1 MKMSKTK
8 LTCWALLGLS
18 IVGLAACNKDGTSSS
33 SSEELGDRRLNIT
46 LAASSIPEG
55 STFFDG
61 CLPSVVFEDLTDG
74 TTREVYNYSARTTYT
89 ITNDTSGEEYSAS
102 DSLPAGQYTCEVR
115 YSQSGYTYGTVKFNV
130 VAETPTVAAEGKG
143 YKSYKVEDLSEY
155 QIQNFDEIETLGGGG
170 MPANGD
176 VKILVIP
183 VEFEYGQKFSDE
195 IRDEVKPMLE
205 EAFFAESDGTPWES
219 LHSYYK
225 KSSYGKLNITGV
237 VTDIYTAPYNDK
249 EQSSTNTGFS
259 TQIAQEAVDWLVST
273 GRIDPTDYDLDGDGY
288 IDGVEVVYTTQNST
302 PGMSGTADAGS
313 SGLWWNFTTNTGASP
328 NVASPK
334 VHRIF
339 WTRYDYVTNNY
350 YVKEAQGDP
359 ENNIPAQGQVWEGKA
374 VDAHTIIH
382 ETGHMMGAPDYYSY
396 DRTEGPAGQVDMM
409 DNNVGDHNAYTKMIY
424 NWVAPRVVDGSSDN
438 FTITLKSFTETGD
451 FLLVKPTADPWN
463 ETPYDE
469 YLMLQYYTPTGLNE
483 KDSTGY
489 PEWSNATSASGSA
502 AYGHGGTYEYP
513 GLQVFH
519 VDTRVSS
526 EKAKLADDGSID
538 ESTRVTNYTDTPLP
552 TEKTDTAAGTYE
564 SEARRVHDNTP
575 SRSTDG
581 ATGENTPFRELQA
594 VFATTTNTTAG
605 TSYYNSFGLMT
616 NLFGDEDFKAKNDT
630 GTKKESYYGNDTYSN
645 YYSRSFYPND
655 LLWND
660 GNRFDWTFHVESQT
674 DEEITLHFIKTPADN
689 DAFTD

>member
-1 MKMSKTK
+1 MRMKKR
-8 LTCWALLGLS
+8 LAALLAVLLL
-18 IVGLAACNKDGTSSS
+18 LAAVPAVAQAEDAWILDKLEKDDVH
-33 SSEELGDRRLNIT
+33 LDPIPLLIVKINYDADGDGKDAYI
-46 LAASSIPEG
+46 EG
-55 STFFDG
+55 VDAKT
-61 CLPSVVFEDLTDG
+61 VKE
-74 TTREVYNYSARTTYT
+74 
-89 ITNDTSGEEYSAS
+89 SGEQWTHTT
-102 DSLPAGQYTCEVR
+102 DSYWSKMC
-115 YSQSGYTYGTVKFNV
+115 
-130 VAETPTVAAEGKG
+130 
-143 YKSYKVEDLSEY
+143 
-155 QIQNFDEIETLGGGG
+155 
-170 MPANGD
+170 
-176 VKILVIP
+176 
-183 VEFEYGQKFSDE
+183 FSDT
-195 IRDEVKPMLE
+195 K
-205 EAFFAESDGTPWES
+205 S
-219 LHSYYK
+219 LKNYYK
-225 KSSYGKLNITGV
+225 TVSNGSFYFYPAEETYADASAQGRANDGV
-237 VTDIYTAPYNDK
+237 VTVTIPYAHPNSTTGTVDTEDHLSRLAALEASDEYVDYASFDK
-249 EQSSTNTGFS
+249 N
-259 TQIAQEAVDWLVST
+259 
-273 GRIDPTDYDLDGDGY
+273 GDGY

-334 VHRIF
+334 AHRIF

-526 EKAKLADDGSID
+526 EKAKLAENGSID
-538 ESTRVTNYTDTPLP
+538 ESTLVTNYTDTPLP
-552 TEKTDTAAGTYE
+552 AEKTDTAAGTYE

>member
-1 MKMSKTK
+1 MKKNKTK
-8 LTCWALLGLS
+8 IACWALLGLS
-18 IVGLAACNKDGTSSS
+18 IVGLAACNRGDDTSSS
-33 SSEELGDRRLNIT
+33 SGPIEQGDRRLNIT
-46 LAASSIPEG
+46 LAATTIPEG

-74 TTREVYNYSARTTYT
+74 SKTEVYNYSARTTYT
-89 ITNDTSGEEYSAS
+89 IKNDASGEQYSPS
-102 DSLPAGQYTCEVR
+102 DSLPAGQYTCEIR

-130 VAETPTVAAEGKG
+130 EAKTPAVAAEGKG
-143 YKSYKVEDLSEY
+143 YKSYTVDDLAEY

-170 MPANGD
+170 MPANGN

-183 VEFEYGQKFSDE
+183 VEFEDGQKFTDN

-205 EAFFAESDGTPWES
+205 EAFFADSDDTPWES
-219 LHSYYK
+219 LASYYK
-225 KSSYGKLNITGV
+225 KSSYGKLNITGE

-249 EQSSTNTGFS
+249 NISSSNTGFS
-259 TQIAQEAVDWLVST
+259 TQIAQEAVNWLTST
-273 GRIDPTDYDLDGDGY
+273 GKIDPKDYDLDGDGY
-288 IDGVEVVYTTQNST
+288 IDGVEVVYTTQNAT

-313 SGLWWNFTTNTGASP
+313 SGLWWNFTTNTGMSPNTASP
-328 NVASPK
+328 N

-350 YVKEAQGDP
+350 YNSAATG
-359 ENNIPAQGQVWEGKA
+359 ENAQGQLWEGKS

-451 FLLVKPTADPWN
+451 FLLVKPTSDPWN

-483 KDSTGY
+483 EDSDGY

-513 GLQVFH
+513 GLQIFH
-519 VDTRVSS
+519 VDTRVASDKGTLNEDGTFNNAS
-526 EKAKLADDGSID
+526 LAA
-538 ESTRVTNYTDTPLP
+538 EYTDTPLP
-552 TEKTDTAAGTYE
+552 TAKTDKTAGTYE

-575 SRSTDG
+575 SRSTDAAG
-581 ATGENTPFRELQA
+581 NATQNRELQA
-594 VFATTTNTTAG
+594 VFATTTNSTSG
-605 TSYYNSFGLMT
+605 SSYYSSFGLMT
-616 NLFGDEDFKAKNDT
+616 NLFGSEDFKAKNDT

-660 GNRFDWTFHVESQT
+660 GSRFDWTFHVENQT
-674 DEEITLHFIKTPADN
+674 DEEITLHFIKTPSDN
-689 DAFTD
+689 PAFED